1 MFDQGSDKCSPSK
14 RELLR
19 FVPLNAHRSS
29 SATKRRFSAYLR
41 VRNDLFAIA
50 VRKSP
55 PRAPFFAKPARSRF
69 LTKRVTFRAPRRI
82 SEGDCQGRVRLFAF
96 WACVRK
102 ECDVGTMFWKVT
114 GFSMTSPIDTIL
126 EKSQFT
132 LEELLKEDD
141 LIQECRSLNGRLIN
155 FLASKENVEAMLQ
168 HMLHLPSSPHH
179 PEKQVTV
186 EAVKR
191 LSWQSCEVFCCEVD
205 PIFSILLENEDTMR
219 LFLSIVDSKEAIDA
233 TTAGYFG
240 RVMNHLLLR
249 RPVQITHFLTEHRQY
264 IVKFI
269 DHLEDTSIA
278 DVTVK
283 LLGADE
289 QTNTQLPTNY
299 IHWISQTDAL
309 QRVIARLNASETMS
323 VQRNAAH
330 VLIAII
336 RSQPSPLARELA
348 SGENLQHLL
357 QHVMSDDGEVSVPI
371 LNVII
376 SSLDPRKRPL
386 NGLRSLSATASYD
399 DIVESNLFQQLSQK
413 LTALLPRLGQKLRQ
427 SPQGERQNTPYGAL
441 VPPLGPARLKII
453 EVFAIL
459 MNTRSEAV
467 MQGLMVSQTMES
479 CMELFMSYPFHN
491 LLHQNVLSILT
502 NALAFEYQPLLE
514 LLFQKLKLSQWITQL
529 PLTITSTKTTLYSPR
544 KSPLLENG
552 CSSEEETLEKT
563 QEALRVGYMGHVI
576 LLSNQIIQA
585 AKTNTYIAAQLRSDS
600 SWQTHVSTVVL
611 PINLKEDLS
620 SWECG
625 RPPELALKDTVDDH
639 GDITLPSSSNGTCYK
654 GNFGN
659 SSHGIS
665 PLCLLGCAE
674 DDDEED
680 EDEEGDEAGESIGLQ
695 WRPDVLTSEEGEVSG
710 TVAMFSRMGLQ
721 EPKSIAQKEMSD
733 STSSSSNSTSSS
745 SNSSSGA
752 SSTSSEE
759 DGAEGEERLIMVSPQ
774 ALLESLSKEHST
786 SIESSSFLEPMVLI
800 EDGWLCR

>member
-1 MFDQGSDKCSPSK
+1 
-14 RELLR
+14 
-19 FVPLNAHRSS
+19 
-29 SATKRRFSAYLR
+29 
-41 VRNDLFAIA
+41 
-50 VRKSP
+50 
-55 PRAPFFAKPARSRF
+55 
-69 LTKRVTFRAPRRI
+69 
-82 SEGDCQGRVRLFAF
+82 
-96 WACVRK
+96 
-102 ECDVGTMFWKVT
+102 
-114 GFSMTSPIDTIL
+114 MTSPVDTIL

-168 HMLHLPSSPHH
+168 HMLHLPSSPRH
-179 PEKQVTV
+179 PEKPVTV

-205 PIFSILLENEDTMR
+205 PIFSVLLENEDTMR

-309 QRVIARLNASETMS
+309 QRVIARLNGSETMS

-357 QHVMSDDGEVSVPI
+357 QYVMRDDGEVSVPI

-376 SSLDPRKRPL
+376 ASLDPRKRSL
-386 NGLRSLSATASYD
+386 SGLRSLSATASYD

-413 LTALLPRLGQKLRQ
+413 LTALLPRLGQKLRHCP
-427 SPQGERQNTPYGAL
+427 PQGERQNTPYGAL
-441 VPPLGPARLKII
+441 VPPLGPARLKIV
-453 EVFAIL
+453 EVIAIL

-491 LLHQNVLSILT
+491 LLHQNVISILA

-514 LLFQKLKLSQWITQL
+514 LLFQKLKLCQWILQL
-529 PLTITSTKTTLYSPR
+529 PPTITSTKTTLYSPR
-544 KSPLLENG
+544 KSPMLENG
-552 CSSEEETLEKT
+552 CSSEEEASERT

-576 LLSNQIIQA
+576 LLSNQITQA
-585 AKTNTYIAAQLRSDS
+585 AKTNTYIAAQLRADS
-600 SWQTHVSTVVL
+600 NWQTFVSTVVL

-625 RPPELALKDTVDDH
+625 RPPELALRDNVDDRR
-639 GDITLPSSSNGTCYK
+639 DITLPSSSNGACYK

-659 SSHGIS
+659 SRHNTS
-665 PLCLLGCAE
+665 PRCIFACADDDDE
-674 DDDEED
+674 DEDDEED
-680 EDEEGDEAGESIGLQ
+680 DEGDEEGESIGLQ
-695 WRPDVLTSEEGEVSG
+695 WRPDVLTSDEGEVSG
-710 TVAMFSRMGLQ
+710 TVAMFSRIGLQ
-721 EPKSIAQKEMSD
+721 ETKPIAQKEMSD

-745 SNSSSGA
+745 NTSSGA
-752 SSTSSEE
+752 SSTSSEA
-759 DGAEGEERLIMVSPQ
+759 DGEEGEERLVMVSPQ

-786 SIESSSFLEPMVLI
+786 SKVPASSL
-800 EDGWLCR
+800 DWWR